1 MKESAPKTGQL
12 ELFEGSRSPAG
23 VRGGNRREKKI
34 KLPDARGYNVV
45 GGYAEKI
52 IRKTEKPH
60 ICRICGNVIPPG
72 SSAKEIIEI
81 VNGKLLVHNKEY
93 AHLNG
98 QCPPPDQA
106 K

>member
-12 ELFEGSRSPAG
+12 ELFEGSRSPARA
-23 VRGGNRREKKI
+23 RGGKRKEKKTR
-34 KLPDARGYNVV
+34 LPDARGYDIV
-45 GGYAEKI
+45 GGYAEKR

-60 ICRICGNVIPPG
+60 TCRICGNVIPPG
-72 SSAKEIIEI
+72 SSAKEIIEV

>member
-1 MKESAPKTGQL
+1 MKESALKTEQL
-12 ELFEGSRSPAG
+12 EPFGRRQSRTETE
-23 VRGGNRREKKI
+23 VRRRRKK
-34 KLPDARGYNVV
+34 KLWLPESRGYNIV

-72 SSAKEIIEI
+72 SSAKEIIEV

-93 AHLNG
+93 AHLSG